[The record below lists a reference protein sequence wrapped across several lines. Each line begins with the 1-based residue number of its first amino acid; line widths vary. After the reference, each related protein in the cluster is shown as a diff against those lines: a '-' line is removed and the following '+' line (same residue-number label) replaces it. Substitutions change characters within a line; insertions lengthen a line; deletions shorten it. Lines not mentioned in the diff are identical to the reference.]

1 MSYQKLFD
9 HMHREHDLILV
20 DSELSDIAVI
30 VREMDKET
38 RKTKITPIKILLRC
52 FAATPIFLLLTITHA
67 VFVIRRVCGFIVYG
81 GGVKINN
88 EIDQLKK

>member
-30 VREMDKET
+30 VREMDKDNAK
-38 RKTKITPIKILLRC
+38 RKINPKKIPIRIVAVIPVFLCIIIFYTWDTVKRVYEFIL
-52 FAATPIFLLLTITHA
+52 
-67 VFVIRRVCGFIVYG
+67 YG
-81 GGVKINN
+81 GEVKINN
-88 EIDQLKK
+88 QFKTL